1 MSTKWTADLS
11 VGDQEIDDDHIGLF
25 NLIDA
30 LSRAKMSDAY
40 LNSILDQLKLYTEE
54 HFSKEELYMRQAHFP
69 GLEEHLKEHRAFE
82 EWLSTIRSMYARFPQ
97 SPFIIGDSVNSYLQ
111 RWLKEHIL
119 EEDMKYRDFILA
131 QTKKAE

>member
-1 MSTKWTADLS
+1 MSTQWTEDLS
-11 VGDQEIDDDHIGLF
+11 VGDKDIDGDHIGLF

-30 LSRAKMSDAY
+30 LSRAEMSHAN
-40 LNSILDQLKLYTEE
+40 LNAILDQLKLYTEE
-54 HFSKEELYMRQAHFP
+54 HFSKEELHMRKMHFP
-69 GLEEHLKEHRAFE
+69 GLEEHIKLHREFE

-119 EEDMKYRDFILA
+119 EEDMKYRDFIIA
-131 QTKKAE
+131 QKNKSE